1 MKIKFV
7 LPGLMAL
14 ALSGVG
20 MGEAFASCDNL
31 EKNTEWNTQLSILS
45 DAYKVCAQMC
55 NSDKDV
61 NECKIKFQTKNITN
75 AIVLMARMKYPN
87 ANQIAP
93 ACLMNAILSLNSNQ
107 INIFC

>member
-31 EKNTEWNTQLSILS
+31 ENNTEWNTQLSILS
-45 DAYKVCAQMC
+45 DAYNVMR
-55 NSDKDV
+55 
-61 NECKIKFQTKNITN
+61 IKKQ
-75 AIVLMARMKYPN
+75 
-87 ANQIAP
+87 
-93 ACLMNAILSLNSNQ
+93 SN
-107 INIFC
+107 NV